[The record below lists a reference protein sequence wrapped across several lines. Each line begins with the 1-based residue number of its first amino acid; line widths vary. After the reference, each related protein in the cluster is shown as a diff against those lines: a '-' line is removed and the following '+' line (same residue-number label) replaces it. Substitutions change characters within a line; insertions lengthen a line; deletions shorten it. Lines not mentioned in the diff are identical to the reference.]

1 MHLLFRTI
9 LHMLRSRR
17 ASALDATAVGS
28 IRLRVMPTDLDVLGH
43 MNNGVY
49 LSIMDLG
56 RMDLMVR
63 SGAWKR
69 LRSLGMYPVMANETI
84 SFRKSLQPWQRFD
97 LETRIV
103 GIDERAVYCEQR
115 FVVDGEIF
123 AKGFIRG
130 RFLKRSGGVVS
141 IAELSDAIGIDVTG
155 FSPPEWMDE
164 WGAHVALPATKA
176 PAPNDWS

>member
-1 MHLLFRTI
+1 
-9 LHMLRSRR
+9 
-17 ASALDATAVGS
+17 
-28 IRLRVMPTDLDVLGH
+28 MPADLDILGH

-56 RMDLMVR
+56 RFDLLVR
-63 SGAWKR
+63 SGVWARFQK
-69 LRSLGMYPVMANETI
+69 LGYYPVVASETI
-84 SFRKSLQPWQRFD
+84 TFRKSLQPWQLFD
-97 LETRIV
+97 LESRIV
-103 GIDERAVYCEQR
+103 GYDAKAVYIEQR

-130 RFLKRSGGVVS
+130 RFLKRTGGVVS

-176 PAPNDWS
+176 PAPNDWSAQ